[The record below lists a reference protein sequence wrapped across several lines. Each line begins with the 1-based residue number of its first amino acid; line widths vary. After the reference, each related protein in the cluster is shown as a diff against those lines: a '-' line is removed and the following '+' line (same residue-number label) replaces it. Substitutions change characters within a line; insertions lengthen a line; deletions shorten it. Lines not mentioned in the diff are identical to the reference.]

1 MYVFIKIIT
10 EHILTQV
17 NINKKDIAEKTTTT
31 ENTISNAYQELLKYR
46 EYIIPDNL
54 KDKIYLFS

>member
-1 MYVFIKIIT
+1 MYLIASK
-10 EHILTQV
+10 LTQV
-17 NINKKDIAEKTTTT
+17 NINKKDIAEKTTKT
-31 ENTISNAYQELLKYR
+31 ENTISNAYQGLLKYR